1 MINETYFGR
10 IAPVDAQGTQVNGE
24 GWMWRYKVR
33 IFDLHPDDK
42 EELKDDELPWAQVL
56 LPVTAGSGGANYAT
70 SPTINVGDVV
80 TVMFLDGKH
89 KQKPIIT
96 GILPRAAEFPDGPP
110 DGSNGYIAHTGF
122 TEERDRSSK
131 TDDAETNEANA
142 DSQPTTPVRD
152 FSNVIGD
159 VLIPA
164 DSCDPNAYKT
174 NAVIAEINNLL
185 NAISRA
191 GANAS
196 YVESLIQG
204 SVDRVH
210 ALVNPYVGDMFN
222 NVFASLVP
230 VLNAGLKALYEKIFG
245 ITLAATQN
253 PIIAREAGEA
263 ALTALMPAVLALQE
277 AIQILASEVVSRLL
291 GTVEDLIRDAVAQN
305 ENFSSCAGTQVTG
318 ALVNAIISEVEQGLQ
333 PLLNAVIEILTGGFN
348 AGTAL
353 RSSLDIVSDFS
364 GGLLSQG
371 QGGNGC
377 AGVVREY
384 TYGVGP
390 QSDVGDILQEIID
403 AANTANS
410 LVNDA
415 SSEFAQTFGDFPV
428 LSSGTDAQS
437 QLQGCSTSAP
447 TTCFPPEISIFGGR
461 GSGARARAVIGDYTA
476 SPDPRTVSSVTGGVV
491 AIEILDGGEGYV
503 YPPFV
508 QVKDNCGLGIGADA
522 RAVIKDGKV
531 ERIYIVLPGENYP
544 SFGEDLL
551 VVDSVQVV
559 DGGSGYTPGIVTD
572 EFGGQYEIITDENGT
587 VTDVLPINIV
597 QVPSLPTISV
607 GKISPEIPPGGR
619 LREGCLIDAQGNVI
633 TCDVKIGNGLNIK
646 PLLVPL
652 PPIEEI
658 QKGNLPPNIAERV
671 SQEEVIQII
680 DCVQN

>member
-122 TEERDRSSK
+122 TEERDRSPK

-185 NAISRA
+185 NAIARA
-191 GANAS
+191 GSNAS

-277 AIQILASEVVSRLL
+277 AIQILAAEVVSRLL

-428 LSSGTDAQS
+428 LSSGTNAPS
-437 QLQGCSTSAP
+437 QLQGCSTSP
-447 TTCFPPEISIFGGR
+447 DTTCFPPEISIFGGR
-461 GSGARARAVIGDYTA
+461 GSGARARAVIGEYTA

-597 QVPSLPTISV
+597 QVPTLPTISV
-607 GKISPEIPPGGR
+607 EKISPPIPPGGR